1 MDRMEVGA
9 ESMDICC
16 RAISVGAL
24 HKAYP
29 MTVAVGTG
37 AAARIPG
44 TIVHEIVKLDSEQDI
59 IRIGHSSGVTEVDVK
74 MDGEQVLKGGV
85 TRTARRIM
93 DGWVYVRD

>member
-1 MDRMEVGA
+1 MDGDTVHAGD
-9 ESMDICC
+9 MDICV

-44 TIVHEIVKLDSEQDI
+44 TIVYEITRQGGSGIVRL
-59 IRIGHSSGVTEVDVK
+59 GHSSGVTNADMK
-74 MDGEQVLKGGV
+74 MDGERVLMGGV

-93 DGWVYVRD
+93 DGYVYIR